1 MRGNKTTDLFWS
13 TSSTWSVGK
22 KHEVGWKGQV
32 RKGRESG
39 GAIPPRRSIVGS
51 VAVYMHVSNLLSRV
65 RYFILVGFN
74 CFVKSPS
81 HQGSNRLDA

>member
-1 MRGNKTTDLFWS
+1 M
-13 TSSTWSVGK
+13 
-22 KHEVGWKGQV
+22 
-32 RKGRESG
+32 
-39 GAIPPRRSIVGS
+39 GS